1 MRQAPINELKG
12 NHSFHWILLFI
23 NCLKASIKQ
32 NNLADASFFCPGHL
46 IFPFI
51 QLKKR
56 SINSQCLFFSASI
69 FEPEFTVRY
78 ITTFFLG
85 HTQDVYFSAL
95 GYETHRVWGSKLIGF
110 TLHFYICHLGLRCI
124 FFFISL
130 TSTVSSGRV
139 LRRGRP
145 GSIVLAG
152 GSPCSCE

>member
-1 MRQAPINELKG
+1 MNLTCG
-12 NHSFHWILLFI
+12 NHMA
-23 NCLKASIKQ
+23 NE
-32 NNLADASFFCPGHL
+32 HL
-46 IFPFI
+46 YSRQYF
-51 QLKKR
+51 
-56 SINSQCLFFSASI
+56 
-69 FEPEFTVRY
+69 
-78 ITTFFLG
+78 FFLG

-152 GSPCSCE
+152 VRRAAVNKVVPLALVHNFIFTPRNRMSRPHLILMFSIS